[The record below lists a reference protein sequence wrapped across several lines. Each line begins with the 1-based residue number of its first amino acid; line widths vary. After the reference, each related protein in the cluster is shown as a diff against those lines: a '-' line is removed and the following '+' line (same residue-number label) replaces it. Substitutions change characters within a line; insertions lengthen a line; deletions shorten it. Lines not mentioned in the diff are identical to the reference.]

1 MRSDRKHGGLL
12 NGRTLASLGALM
24 LAVCGGPDPGMVSPA
39 AGAHAGGS
47 QRQSLTAAQLAAA
60 LRDPSSRVRYE
71 IYQVRSGD
79 TVEDIAARF
88 GVPARQVRRLND
100 LDAWHQLRA
109 GQSLALMLPTGP
121 AAPAGEASYDLA
133 ASAFEPRYAR
143 VTAASPIIPEPDVSA
158 AAHPLYIAPAGSQLV
173 VSAEQGECWGVVMI
187 DGSTGWIA
195 KSGVQVSD
203 RTVSTD
209 ELDILFKGGRPDIVQ
224 EACRYLGTPYR
235 YGGQLPSE
243 VDCSLLVQT
252 AFAAHGIRLPRTAT
266 AQYHHGR
273 AVSFAELLPGDRLYF
288 VSRSGQIN
296 HTGIYIGNGRFVHAS
311 ARRGRVAVDM
321 LNDRLYRTRFLGARR
336 S

>member
-224 EACRYLGTPYR
+224 EACRYLGTPYPIATGASSR
-235 YGGQLPSE
+235 PRWTAHSWCRRRLPH
-243 VDCSLLVQT
+243 T
-252 AFAAHGIRLPRTAT
+252 AFACLA
-266 AQYHHGR
+266 
-273 AVSFAELLPGDRLYF
+273 LL
-288 VSRSGQIN
+288 
-296 HTGIYIGNGRFVHAS
+296 
-311 ARRGRVAVDM
+311 
-321 LNDRLYRTRFLGARR
+321 RR
-336 S
+336 STTTAGRSALRSCFLAIVSTSSADPGRSTTPASTSGTADSSTLPPGEAVWRWTC